1 MKRKN
6 KKIIILVLILFI
18 SIGFAYLTTNPT
30 LKGVALFRENTWDIY
45 LENVSEDTYKADIVD
60 VAEIED
66 KTTINFSVNLQQ
78 PGSSYELNVDIVNN
92 GSLDAMLD
100 SFEITNTLT
109 EEQKKVIDIK
119 ASYSDN
125 IELTKYDLLSN
136 NSSDTIKVIVTYKKD
151 ISNSDLLSSDG
162 SVDFSLTLNYV
173 QADEDALERQH
184 AES

>member
-6 KKIIILVLILFI
+6 KKFIILGLVLFI
-18 SIGFAYLTTNPT
+18 SVGFAYLTANPT
-30 LKGVALFRENTWDIY
+30 LKGVASFRGHTWDIY
-45 LENVSEDTYKADIVD
+45 LDNVFEDTYKTDIVD

-151 ISNSDLLSSDG
+151 ISNSDLLSTDG

-173 QADEDALERQH
+173 QADEDALEREH
-184 AES
+184 VES

>member
-45 LENVSEDTYKADIVD
+45 LDNVSEETYKADIVD